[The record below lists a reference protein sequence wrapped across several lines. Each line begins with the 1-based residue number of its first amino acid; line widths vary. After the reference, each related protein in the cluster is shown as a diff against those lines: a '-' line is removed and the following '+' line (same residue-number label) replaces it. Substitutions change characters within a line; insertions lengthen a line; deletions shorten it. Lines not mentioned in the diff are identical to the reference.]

1 MQTLC
6 GFLMALADSVPGVSG
21 GTIAFIMGYYDDFI
35 GSLHSLIRGNRD
47 EKKHTLQFLI
57 RLGIGWI
64 VGFIAAVLVLTS
76 LFQTYIYQVS
86 SLFIGFILFSVP
98 LVIHEEKQTLKQ
110 KPKACFFLLLGIAL
124 VVLLTMFSPTAGT
137 EGAALSVNIGTLLYI
152 MFAGMT
158 AISAMVLPGISG
170 STLLLVFGLYMPVMN
185 AIKGLLHFDF
195 SGFAIVCFFGIGIV
209 IGILLALHLVRRAL
223 ERFRAQTIFFIL
235 GMMLGS
241 VYSVLLGPTT
251 LDVPQPAMS
260 ANTFSI
266 LFFLAGGLV
275 IGGLQIVKHL
285 FAHKHH

>member
-86 SLFIGFILFSVP
+86 SLFIGLILFSVP

-110 KPKACFFLLLGIAL
+110 KPKACFFLLLGIAH
-124 VVLLTMFSPTAGT
+124 VVWLTMFSPTAGT

>member
-47 EKKHTLQFLI
+47 QKKHTLQFLI

-76 LFQTYIYQVS
+76 LLQTYIYQVS